1 MTLIFSLNGNIGS
14 GKSTLGETLE
24 KYYKGNTNVLFIQEP
39 VDLWNSIKD
48 KQGVPI
54 IEHLYTNPEKYAFP
68 FQMMAYISRL
78 SILKEAI
85 NSGVQIIITER
96 DLYTDKNVFAQMLYD
111 DGKINEIE
119 FQIYMKWFEEFIKDF
134 PSIYTI
140 YLQTKPETAKYRV
153 DKRARKGENI
163 SLDYLQRCHDY
174 HEKWLLHNYKKE
186 NCLILDGNIDN
197 VNNPDIMKEW
207 IDSICYFIK
216 KKLIEN

>member
-1 MTLIFSLNGNIGS
+1 MTFIFSVNGNIGS
-14 GKSTLGETLE
+14 GKSTLGDSLETHF
-24 KYYKGNTNVLFIQEP
+24 KGNPNVLFLQEP
-39 VDLWNSIKD
+39 VNLWNSIKD

-111 DGKINEIE
+111 DGKISEIE

-134 PSIYTI
+134 PSFHTI
-140 YLQTKPETAKYRV
+140 YLQT
-153 DKRARKGENI
+153 NI
-163 SLDYLQRCHDY
+163 YYL
-174 HEKWLLHNYKKE
+174 N
-186 NCLILDGNIDN
+186 
-197 VNNPDIMKEW
+197 
-207 IDSICYFIK
+207 FI
-216 KKLIEN
+216 ES